1 MKDWERSRR
10 ERSKRRFSSSSN
22 TLAKVYVAVFDVEVQ
37 FELDQLTV
45 HAEKKQLVAPGELL
59 AEGPYF
65 AGENTY
71 RDGSKIY
78 SARVGLADVIGNKLI
93 VVPIKGAYIPRIDD
107 IVIGRVTDIGM
118 SGWQVDI
125 CAPYPAMLPQSETP
139 MQHGRE
145 MGRRDLGHLFGVGDL
160 VLAQV
165 IAFDRTR
172 DPLLTTK
179 GRGLGKVTSGR
190 VARISPAK
198 IPRIIGKQGSMI
210 TMLKNETLT
219 DIVPGQNGIVLAI
232 GRNPDQERIA
242 VEAFYMIERE
252 AHTSGLTDRVRAM
265 ILEEMK
271 GK

>member
-1 MKDWERSRR
+1 M
-10 ERSKRRFSSSSN
+10 
-22 TLAKVYVAVFDVEVQ
+22 TI
-37 FELDQLTV
+37 
-45 HAEKKQLVAPGELL
+45 HAERKQLVAPGELL

-71 RDGSKIY
+71 REGSKIF
-78 SARVGLADVIGNKLI
+78 SSRIGFADVIGNKLI

-125 CAPYPAMLPQSETP
+125 CAPYPALLPVSETP
-139 MQHGRE
+139 MHRGRE
-145 MGRRDLGHLFGVGDL
+145 GGRRDLGHIHGVGDL
-160 VLAQV
+160 VIAQV

-179 GRGLGKVTSGR
+179 GRDLGKITSGR

-198 IPRIIGKQGSMI
+198 IPRIIGKKGSMI
-210 TMLKNETLT
+210 TMLKKETET
-219 DIVPGQNGIVLAI
+219 DIIPGQNGVILAM

-242 VEAFYMIERE
+242 VEALYMIERE
-252 AHTSGLTDRVRAM
+252 AHTTGLTDRVKAM
-265 ILEEMK
+265 IQEKMK
-271 GK
+271 GKVIG

>member
-1 MKDWERSRR
+1 MTLHTER
-10 ERSKRRFSSSSN
+10 
-22 TLAKVYVAVFDVEVQ
+22 
-37 FELDQLTV
+37 
-45 HAEKKQLVAPGELL
+45 KQLVAPGELL

-71 RDGSKIY
+71 REGGKIFA
-78 SARVGLADVIGNKLI
+78 SRIGMADVIGNKLI

-107 IVIGRVTDIGM
+107 LVLGRVTDIGM

-125 CAPYPAMLPQSETP
+125 CAPYPAMLPMSETP
-139 MQHGRE
+139 MRRDRE
-145 MGRRDLGHLFGVGDL
+145 SGRRDLSSIHGVGDL

-179 GRGLGKVTSGR
+179 ERGLGKITSGR

-210 TMLKNETLT
+210 TMLKKETGT
-219 DIVPGQNGIVLAI
+219 DIIAGQNGVILAT
-232 GRNPDQERIA
+232 GKNPDQERIA
-242 VEAFYMIERE
+242 VEAIYMIERE
-252 AHTSGLTDRVRAM
+252 AHTTGLTDRVKAM
-265 ILEEMK
+265 IQERMK
-271 GK
+271 GKTIA

>member
-1 MKDWERSRR
+1 L
-10 ERSKRRFSSSSN
+10 
-22 TLAKVYVAVFDVEVQ
+22 TL
-37 FELDQLTV
+37 
-45 HAEKKQLVAPGELL
+45 HAERKQLVAPGELL

-71 RDGSKIY
+71 REGSKIFA
-78 SARVGLADVIGNKLI
+78 SRVGLAEVVGNKLI
-93 VVPIKGAYIPRIDD
+93 VVAVKGAYIPRIDD
-107 IVIGRVTDIGM
+107 IVVGRITDIGM

-125 CAPYPAMLPQSETP
+125 DAPYPALLPMSETP
-139 MQHGRE
+139 MLRGRDGG
-145 MGRRDLGHLFGVGDL
+145 GRRDLGHIFGVGDL

-198 IPRIIGKQGSMI
+198 IPRIIGKKGSMI
-210 TMLKNETLT
+210 TMLKKETGT
-219 DIVPGQNGIVLAI
+219 DIIPGQNGVILAV

-242 VEAFYMIERE
+242 VEALYMIERE
-252 AHTSGLTDRVRAM
+252 AHTSGLTDRVKAM
-265 ILEEMK
+265 ITEQMK
-271 GK
+271 GKTVG

>member
-1 MKDWERSRR
+1 M
-10 ERSKRRFSSSSN
+10 
-22 TLAKVYVAVFDVEVQ
+22 
-37 FELDQLTV
+37 
-45 HAEKKQLVAPGELL
+45 HAEPKQLVTPGDLL

-78 SARVGLADVIGNKLI
+78 SARVGLADIIGNKLI

-125 CAPYPAMLPQSETP
+125 CAPYPAMLPASETP
-139 MQHGRE
+139 MQRGHD
-145 MGRRDLGHLFGVGDL
+145 MGRRDLSHLYGVGDL
-160 VLAQV
+160 TLAQV
-165 IAFDRTR
+165 IAFDRAR

-190 VARISPAK
+190 VARIAPAK
-198 IPRIIGKQGSMI
+198 IPRVIGKKGSMI
-210 TMLKNETLT
+210 TMLKKETNT
-219 DIVPGQNGIVLAI
+219 DIIPGQNGVILAT
-232 GRNPDQERIA
+232 GKNPDQERIA
-242 VEAFYMIERE
+242 VEALYMIERE

-265 ILEEMK
+265 IQEEMK
-271 GK
+271 GKIVGRSEQS

>member
-1 MKDWERSRR
+1 M
-10 ERSKRRFSSSSN
+10 
-22 TLAKVYVAVFDVEVQ
+22 TLRTDR
-37 FELDQLTV
+37 
-45 HAEKKQLVAPGELL
+45 KQLVAPGELL

-71 RDGSKIY
+71 REGGKIFA
-78 SARVGLADVIGNKLI
+78 SRVGMADVIGNKLI

-107 IVIGRVTDIGM
+107 IVIGRITDITM
-118 SGWQVDI
+118 SSWQVDI
-125 CAPYPAMLPQSETP
+125 CAPYPALLPMSETP
-139 MQHGRE
+139 VHRGRE
-145 MGRRDLGHLFGVGDL
+145 GGRRDLSSIYGVGDL

-198 IPRIIGKQGSMI
+198 IPRIIGKKGSMI
-210 TMLKNETLT
+210 TMLKKETGT
-219 DIVPGQNGIVLAI
+219 DIVPGQNGVILAI

-242 VEAFYMIERE
+242 VEALNMIERE
-252 AHTSGLTDRVRAM
+252 AHTIGLTDRVKVFIQER
-265 ILEEMK
+265 MK
-271 GK
+271 GRSVG